1 LIGGARRT
9 LEQVPNDTSKPNN
22 ISNIAPN
29 QRVANNNLFSFK
41 SSEYSLFYWK
51 WNLSLF

>member
-9 LEQVPNDTSKPNN
+9 LEQAMKVTSKPNN

-29 QRVANNNLFSFK
+29 QSGCKQQYFFL
-41 SSEYSLFYWK
+41 LFYRK
-51 WNLSLF
+51 IS

>member
-9 LEQVPNDTSKPNN
+9 LEQATKVTSKPNN

-29 QRVANNNLFSFK
+29 QPGCKQQFLFSF
-41 SSEYSLFYWK
+41 
-51 WNLSLF
+51 NLMNNVMLILIRWVY

>member
-9 LEQVPNDTSKPNN
+9 LEQATKVTSKPNN

-29 QRVANNNLFSFK
+29 QYRVANNNISF
-41 SSEYSLFYWK
+41 L
-51 WNLSLF
+51 